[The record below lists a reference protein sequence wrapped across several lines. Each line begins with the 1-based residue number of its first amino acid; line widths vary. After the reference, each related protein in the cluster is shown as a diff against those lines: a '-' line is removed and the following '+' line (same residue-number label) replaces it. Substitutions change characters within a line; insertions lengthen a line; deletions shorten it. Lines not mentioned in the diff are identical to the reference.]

1 MSDAELSDIA
11 DDDDIVRRHED
22 ADEDVEAAGQGDGM
36 EGDNQDVDVSNEE
49 VKADDDENAAK
60 KVDPPPPKKKITR
73 KLFVLNTERLKGR
86 KGVHTIEKL
95 YEGFKYK
102 GKGHEKEDLDRVMK
116 RLEYWAFRLFPKLDF
131 DDFLAKCEH
140 LGHKK
145 DLHTYLKRYRLG
157 MISADDIIQDDII
170 QEDEGENDP
179 AIMRTESELRAEI
192 DDEAFQRL
200 FDENVQAQEQT
211 S

>member
-11 DDDDIVRRHED
+11 DDDDIVRRHERE
-22 ADEDVEAAGQGDGM
+22 DEDDDNESGA
-36 EGDNQDVDVSNEE
+36 ENQDGNDSNGE
-49 VKADDDENAAK
+49 VKADGDEDNAGGQR
-60 KVDPPPPKKKITR
+60 VEPPTKKKITR
-73 KLFVLNTERLKGR
+73 KMYVLNSERLKGR

-95 YEGFKYK
+95 YEGFKFK

-116 RLEYWAFRLFPKLDF
+116 RLEYWAFRIFPKLDF

-145 DLHTYLKRYRLG
+145 DLQVHLKKYRMG
-157 MISADDIIQDDII
+157 IISADDLMDANNDII
-170 QEDEGENDP
+170 EEEEKEDDP
-179 AIMRTESELRAEI
+179 NIMRTESELLAQIR
-192 DDEAFQRL
+192 DNDFQRL
-200 FDENVQAQEQT
+200 FDETERAAEPI

>member
-11 DDDDIVRRHED
+11 DDDDIVRRHEKD
-22 ADEDVEAAGQGDGM
+22 DENDDDGVE
-36 EGDNQDVDVSNEE
+36 NQDGNDSNGE
-49 VKADDDENAAK
+49 VKADGDEDNADGQR
-60 KVDPPPPKKKITR
+60 VEPPKKKKVVR
-73 KLFVLNTERLKGR
+73 KMFVLNSERLKGR

-131 DDFLAKCEH
+131 DDILAKCEH

-145 DLHTYLKRYRLG
+145 DLQVHLKRYRMG
-157 MISADDIIQDDII
+157 IITADDIMDTNNDII
-170 QEDEGENDP
+170 EEEEEKEDDP
-179 AIMRTESELRAEI
+179 AIMRTESELLAQI
-192 DDEAFQRL
+192 TNDDFQRL
-200 FDENVQAQEQT
+200 FDETGRAAEPI